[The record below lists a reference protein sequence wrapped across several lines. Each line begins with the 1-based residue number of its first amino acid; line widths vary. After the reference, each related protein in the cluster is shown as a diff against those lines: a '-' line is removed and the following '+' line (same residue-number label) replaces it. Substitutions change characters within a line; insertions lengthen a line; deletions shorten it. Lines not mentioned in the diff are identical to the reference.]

1 VHRVSTAVNRRPGS
15 SDDEIRSKRRL
26 DPIEQSRR
34 RPTTRRT
41 PDDTT
46 AAHVHSGGSSVT
58 GQGEAG
64 GADAP
69 DPRVFGDPRAVAAWF
84 DELPA
89 AVFVF
94 SGPDHVFTAVNRAA
108 RTMIGPE
115 REVVGRRYREAIPE
129 AAGQRMAE
137 LLDDAYKTGSP
148 VSGQEWRVLLD
159 NDADG
164 ELEELYLTFTV
175 VSIRDAGGDVAGLVA
190 HVLDVT
196 PAVSARRAAEA
207 QATAFEHRYH
217 AALDGVMSLQR
228 SLLPERLP
236 VLPGVELAARYLA
249 ADSEQGAGGDWF
261 DAVPLGDGRLGLVVG
276 DVVGSGTRASA
287 VMGQLR
293 AVLTELLL
301 EGLAI
306 PEVLARLDRFVARI
320 PGAEATTLCLAV
332 LDPADGRLDYICC
345 GHPPPL
351 VLAADGQTGYL
362 PAGSTGPLGVVAAT
376 RPVVVQTVLLQATDV
391 LLLYTDG
398 LVEGPDLPLREGL
411 DLLGEVAAGAR
422 ARGTPPMMA
431 AAAPERVCELTVER
445 MTRQGHTDDV
455 TLLAVRCTG
464 TPSEPFEFELPA
476 RPGVLSPLRTQL
488 DDWLIARGGSDEDSV
503 AIRFAVLE
511 AVSNVIEH
519 AYPGDVG
526 SVRVEGLHDDAGR
539 ICMTVSDTGR
549 WVAPPARPN
558 RGDRGFALI
567 RSCMDTVEIDRTATG
582 TSVLMDRT
590 LSRRPVVG
598 PDSVSPRR
606 VAASSEAGFRVDIM
620 EVGPPHV
627 AVHGP
632 VDLPSAADLHR
643 RLQDASRGGVLPLTI
658 DLTGVSHLASAGVQL
673 LYQLAEQM
681 AADGSRLRLI
691 APTGTASHQVLSL
704 TALDQ
709 LTEIV
714 EEPEASR

>member
-1 VHRVSTAVNRRPGS
+1 M
-15 SDDEIRSKRRL
+15 E
-26 DPIEQSRR
+26 
-34 RPTTRRT
+34 
-41 PDDTT
+41 
-46 AAHVHSGGSSVT
+46 
-58 GQGEAG
+58 GEAG
-64 GADAP
+64 AADEP
-69 DPRVFGDPRAVAAWF
+69 DPRVFGDPRAIADCF

-108 RTMIGPE
+108 RAMVGPH
-115 REVVGRRYREAIPE
+115 RDVVGRRCREAIPE
-129 AAGQRMAE
+129 EAGQRVAE
-137 LLDDAYKTGSP
+137 LLDDAYETGQP
-148 VSGQEWRVLLD
+148 VSAPEWRILLD
-159 NDADG
+159 NNADG
-164 ELEELYLTFTV
+164 ELEELYLTLTIV
-175 VSIRDAGGDVAGLVA
+175 PVRDSGGDVVGLVS

-276 DVVGSGTRASA
+276 DVVGSGTRATA

-293 AVLTELLL
+293 AVLMELLL
-301 EGLAI
+301 EGSDI
-306 PEVLARLDRFVARI
+306 PEVLARLDRFVARV
-320 PGAEATTLCLAV
+320 PGAAATTLCLAV

-351 VLAADGQTGYL
+351 VLAADGRSGYL
-362 PAGSTGPLGVVAAT
+362 PAGAMGPLGVVAAT
-376 RPVVVQTVLLQATDV
+376 RPVVVQTALLQATDV

-398 LVEGPDLPLREGL
+398 LVEGPDLPLCDGL
-411 DLLGEVAAGAR
+411 DLLRGVAAGAR
-422 ARGTPPMMA
+422 TRGTPPMMA
-431 AAAPERVCELTVER
+431 AAAPDRVCELTVER
-445 MTRQGHTDDV
+445 MTRKGHTDDV
-455 TLLAVRCTG
+455 TLLAVQCTG
-464 TPSEPFEFELPA
+464 ARPEPFEAELPA
-476 RPGVLSPLRTQL
+476 SPGILSPLRTQL
-488 DDWLIARGGSDEDSV
+488 DDWLIARGGSDEDTLAV
-503 AIRFAVLE
+503 RFAVLE

-519 AYPGDVG
+519 AYPDDPG
-526 SVRVEGLHDDAGR
+526 SVRVEGAHDDAGR
-539 ICMTVSDTGR
+539 ICMTVSDTGQ
-549 WVAPPARPN
+549 WVPPPVRPN
-558 RGDRGFALI
+558 RRDRGFALI

-582 TSVLMDRT
+582 TSILMDRT

-598 PDSVSPRR
+598 PDSVRPQRT
-606 VAASSEAGFRVDIM
+606 AGSSKEAFHVDIT
-620 EVGPPHV
+620 EVSPPHV
-627 AVHGP
+627 VVHGP
-632 VDLPSAADLHR
+632 IDLPSAADLHR

-681 AADGSRLRLI
+681 AADGCRLRLI
-691 APTGTASHQVLSL
+691 APTGTAAHQVLTL
-704 TALDQ
+704 TALHQ

-714 EEPEASR
+714 EDPEASW

>member
-1 VHRVSTAVNRRPGS
+1 V
-15 SDDEIRSKRRL
+15 
-26 DPIEQSRR
+26 
-34 RPTTRRT
+34 TRR
-41 PDDTT
+41 
-46 AAHVHSGGSSVT
+46 
-58 GQGEAG
+58 GEAG
-64 GADAP
+64 GADEP
-69 DPRVFGDPRAVAAWF
+69 DPRVFGDPWAVAALF

-108 RTMIGPE
+108 RAMVGAD
-115 REVVGRRYREAIPE
+115 REVVGRRYRDAIPE
-129 AAGQRMAE
+129 EAGQRVAE
-137 LLDDAYKTGSP
+137 LLDDAYKTGRP
-148 VSGQEWRVLLD
+148 VSGQEWRMLLD
-159 NDADG
+159 NNGDG
-164 ELEELYLTFTV
+164 ELEELYLTFTIV
-175 VSIRDAGGDVAGLVA
+175 PILDAGDVVGLVS

-320 PGAEATTLCLAV
+320 PEAAATTLCLAV
-332 LDPADGRLDYICC
+332 LDPADGRLDYISC

-351 VLAADGQTGYL
+351 VLAADGRTGYL
-362 PAGSTGPLGVVAAT
+362 PAGATGPL
-376 RPVVVQTVLLQATDV
+376 
-391 LLLYTDG
+391 
-398 LVEGPDLPLREGL
+398 
-411 DLLGEVAAGAR
+411 DLLRGVAAGAR
-422 ARGTPPMMA
+422 ARGTPSMMA

-445 MTRQGHTDDV
+445 MTRKGHTDDV
-455 TLLAVRCTG
+455 TLLAVQCTG
-464 TPSEPFEFELPA
+464 TRPEPFEAELPA
-476 RPGVLSPLRTQL
+476 SPGILSPLRTQL

-549 WVAPPARPN
+549 WIPPPARPN

-606 VAASSEAGFRVDIM
+606 VAASSGAGFRVDIM
-620 EVGPPHV
+620 EVSPPHV

-681 AADGSRLRLI
+681 AADGSQLRLI

-714 EEPEASR
+714 EEPEARR

>member
-1 VHRVSTAVNRRPGS
+1 VTAMRFGRPPRPGGC
-15 SDDEIRSKRRL
+15 
-26 DPIEQSRR
+26 
-34 RPTTRRT
+34 
-41 PDDTT
+41 DDTHLVSRVQSAP
-46 AAHVHSGGSSVT
+46 AATVHPGGSSVT

-64 GADAP
+64 GAAEP

-84 DELPA
+84 DDLPA

-94 SGPDHVFTAVNRAA
+94 SGPDHVFTAVNWAA
-108 RTMIGPE
+108 RAMIGPD

-129 AAGQRMAE
+129 EAGQRVAE
-137 LLDDAYKTGSP
+137 LLDDAYKTGRP
-148 VSGQEWRVLLD
+148 VSGQEWRILLD
-159 NDADG
+159 NNADG
-164 ELEELYLTFTV
+164 ELEELYLNFTIV
-175 VSIRDAGGDVAGLVA
+175 PIRNAGGDVVGLVS

-196 PAVSARRAAEA
+196 QAVSAHREAEA
-207 QATAFEHRYH
+207 QATAFEHRYQ
-217 AALDGVMSLQR
+217 AALDGVVSLQR

-293 AVLTELLL
+293 AVLMELLL

-320 PGAEATTLCLAV
+320 PGAAATTLCLAV
-332 LDPADGRLDYICC
+332 LDPADGRLDYISC

-351 VLAADGQTGYL
+351 VLAADGRTGYL
-362 PAGSTGPLGVVAAT
+362 PAGATGPLGVVAAT
-376 RPVVVQTVLLQATDV
+376 HQVVVQTALLQATDV

-411 DLLGEVAAGAR
+411 DLLRGVAAGAR
-422 ARGTPPMMA
+422 ARGTPSMMA

-445 MTRQGHTDDV
+445 MTRKGHTDDV
-455 TLLAVRCTG
+455 TLLAVQCTG
-464 TPSEPFEFELPA
+464 TRPEPFEAELPA
-476 RPGVLSPLRTQL
+476 CPGILSPLRTQL
-488 DDWLIARGGSDEDSV
+488 DDWLITRGGSDEDML

-519 AYPGDVG
+519 AYPEHHPE

-549 WVAPPARPN
+549 WVPPPVRPN

-582 TSVLMDRT
+582 TSVLMDRS

-598 PDSVSPRR
+598 FDSVSPQR
-606 VAASSEAGFRVDIM
+606 VAVSSEAGFRVDIV
-620 EVGPPHV
+620 EGSSPHV

-632 VDLPSAADLHR
+632 IDLPSAADLHR
-643 RLQDASRGGVLPLTI
+643 RLQEASRGGVLPLTI

-681 AADGSRLRLI
+681 AADGCRLRLI
-691 APTGTASHQVLSL
+691 APTGTAAHQVLSL

>member
-1 VHRVSTAVNRRPGS
+1 M
-15 SDDEIRSKRRL
+15 
-26 DPIEQSRR
+26 
-34 RPTTRRT
+34 
-41 PDDTT
+41 
-46 AAHVHSGGSSVT
+46 HSGGSRVT

-64 GADAP
+64 GADEP
-69 DPRVFGDPRAVAAWF
+69 DPRVFGDPRAVAACF

-94 SGPDHVFTAVNRAA
+94 SGPDHVFAAVNRAA
-108 RTMIGPE
+108 RAMVGAN

-129 AAGQRMAE
+129 EAGQRVAE
-137 LLDDAYKTGSP
+137 LLDDAFKTGRP
-148 VSGQEWRVLLD
+148 VSGQEWRILLD
-159 NDADG
+159 NNADG
-164 ELEELYLTFTV
+164 ELEELYLTFTIV
-175 VSIRDAGGDVAGLVA
+175 PIRDAGGDVVGLVS

-207 QATAFEHRYH
+207 QATAFEHRYQ

-236 VLPGVELAARYLA
+236 VLPGVELSARYLA

-261 DAVPLGDGRLGLVVG
+261 DAVPLGGGRLGLVVG
-276 DVVGSGTRASA
+276 DVVGSGIRASA

-301 EGLAI
+301 EGIAI

-320 PGAEATTLCLAV
+320 PGAAATTLCLAV

-351 VLAADGQTGYL
+351 VLAADGRTGYL
-362 PAGSTGPLGVVAAT
+362 PAGAVGPLGVVAAT
-376 RPVVVQTVLLQATDV
+376 RPIVVQTALLQATDV

-398 LVEGPDLPLREGL
+398 LVEGPDLALREGL
-411 DLLGEVAAGAR
+411 DLLRGVAAGAR
-422 ARGTPPMMA
+422 ARGTPSMMA

-455 TLLAVRCTG
+455 TLLAVQCTG
-464 TPSEPFEFELPA
+464 TPPEPFAAELPA
-476 RPGVLSPLRTQL
+476 CPGVLSPLRAQL
-488 DDWLIARGGSDEDSV
+488 DDWLIARGGSDEDTI

-519 AYPGDVG
+519 AYPDEPE

-549 WVAPPARPN
+549 WVPPPVRPN
-558 RGDRGFALI
+558 RRDRGFALI

-598 PDSVSPRR
+598 PDSVCPRP
-606 VAASSEAGFRVDIM
+606 AAGSTEDAFRVDI
-620 EVGPPHV
+620 VDVSAPHI

-632 VDLPSAADLHR
+632 IDLRNSADLHR
-643 RLQDASRGGVLPLTI
+643 RVQETSQGGVLPLTI
-658 DLTGVSHLASAGVQL
+658 DLTGVGHLASAGVQL

-681 AADGSRLRLI
+681 AADGCRLRLI
-691 APTGTASHQVLSL
+691 APTGTAAHQVLSL

-714 EEPEASR
+714 EEPEANR